1 MLLLTFEIAIA
12 SSSPGGGESS
22 NSPNFN
28 SPSCIIKDG
37 NQRTELE
44 EIHAIHINEHNNGRI
59 YVNH

>member
-1 MLLLTFEIAIA
+1 MFLLTFEIAIA

-37 NQRTELE
+37 NQRTELKE
-44 EIHAIHINEHNNGRI
+44 SNSC
-59 YVNH
+59 YSYKST